1 MNVITI
7 KQEAI
12 MEIKDAKVF
21 HDYLNGVIEGED
33 VKKSTKLYADAKTF
47 YSSVDSSI
55 SDDQIMYEVYSYEH
69 DGLCYGLTV
78 MQPVCVNGECNV
90 TRGHFH
96 ENLDCDEIYC
106 GMGGEGIL
114 LLMDEDYHCHAEKVK
129 CGSVHYIDGHLAHRL
144 VNTGNSELKVQ
155 CMWPSNAG
163 HDYKRVEEHPFT
175 VRVYKENGELKV
187 EEE

>member
-1 MNVITI
+1 
-7 KQEAI
+7 

-33 VKKSTKLYADAKTF
+33 VKKSTKLYSNAKTF
-47 YSSVDSSI
+47 YKSVDPSV

-106 GMGGEGIL
+106 G
-114 LLMDEDYHCHAEKVK
+114 
-129 CGSVHYIDGHLAHRL
+129 SVHYIDGHLAHRL
-144 VNTGNSELKVQ
+144 VNTGNTEFKVQ
-155 CMWPSNAG
+155 CMWPSHAG
-163 HDYKRVEEHPFT
+163 HDYKRVEDHPFT
-175 VRVYKENGELKV
+175 VRVFKENGELKV

>member
-1 MNVITI
+1 
-7 KQEAI
+7 
-12 MEIKDAKVF
+12 MEIKDPKVV

-33 VKKSTKLYADAKTF
+33 VKKSTKLYSNAKTF
-47 YSSVDSSI
+47 YSSVDPSI

-106 GMGGEGIL
+106 GMGGEGLL

-155 CMWPSNAG
+155 CMWPSHAG

-175 VRVYKENGELKV
+175 VRVYKKNGELKV